1 MRKMVTQMSRLID
14 ADKLKEAIEEEKDD
28 NDYMCRLCLES
39 IKEIIDEHP
48 TVFDVDKVAEKLENY
63 FNTTENKDMRL
74 AYHHAI
80 EIVKGGGVE

>member
-1 MRKMVTQMSRLID
+1 MRLID
-14 ADKLKEAIEEEKDD
+14 ADKAYKELI
-28 NDYMCRLCLES
+28 
-39 IKEIIDEHP
+39 EIIDWIRDQDYEAYSAVGDDIRIVLDDQP
-48 TVFDVDKVAEKLENY
+48 TAFDADKVAEKLENY

>member
-1 MRKMVTQMSRLID
+1 MSRLID
-14 ADKLKEAIEEEKDD
+14 ADKAYKELI
-28 NDYMCRLCLES
+28 
-39 IKEIIDEHP
+39 EIIDWIRDQDYEAYSAVGDDIRIVLDDQP
-48 TVFDVDKVAEKLENY
+48 TAFDADKVAEKLENY

>member
-1 MRKMVTQMSRLID
+1 MSRLID
-14 ADKLKEAIEEEKDD
+14 ADKAYKELIEVIDWIREQDYETYSAVGDD
-28 NDYMCRLCLES
+28 IMIVLD
-39 IKEIIDEHP
+39 DQP
-48 TVFDVDKVAEKLENY
+48 TAFDADKVAEKLENY

>member
-1 MRKMVTQMSRLID
+1 MSRLID
-14 ADKLKEAIEEEKDD
+14 ADKAYKELI
-28 NDYMCRLCLES
+28 
-39 IKEIIDEHP
+39 EIIDWIRDQDYETYSAVGDDIRIVLDDQP
-48 TVFDVDKVAEKLENY
+48 TAFDADKVAEKLENY